1 MGDIQSVIRQFRKDM
16 LALEQ
21 EATDAIERHYAAMLP
36 KVQADLDI
44 LISRMERDIAAE
56 GKGLSPSWL
65 YEQNRLNHLQG
76 IIKAQVDYYAQ
87 VAHGSITQSIGKAAQ
102 EGVRAASGILDS
114 TVPRGI
120 TYAFGV
126 PSPDAVHAA
135 IGALQ
140 PDSALQQLFAGWGKD
155 TATRSGQALVYG
167 VMSGRNPKDVA
178 KDIQGLLGVNRN
190 RALVI
195 ARTEMMRAYR
205 TGSLENYRANS
216 DVVSSWRWT
225 CSFSDRTCIACL
237 DEDGSIHDLDEE
249 MSSHNM
255 CRCTMVP
262 ITRSYNDILSDA
274 GIEGAA
280 IQEVASPDTW
290 QTGQEWFTEQDA
302 ATQRQILGPS
312 AYNAYDRGDVTL
324 DDFLGHAQSAEWG
337 ASIYTKSLKELGLDA
352 ADYSD

>member
-1 MGDIQSVIRQFRKDM
+1 MGDIQSVMRQFQRDM
-16 LALEQ
+16 LVIEH

-44 LISRMERDIAAE
+44 LTSRMERDIAAE

-102 EGVRAASGILDS
+102 EGIRASVGILDS
-114 TVPRGI
+114 TVPSGVS
-120 TYAFGV
+120 YAFGV
-126 PSPDAVHAA
+126 PSPDAIHAA

-140 PDSALQQLFAGWGKD
+140 PDSPLQQLFAGWGKD
-155 TATRSGQALVYG
+155 TAARAGQALVYG
-167 VMSGRNPKDVA
+167 VASGRNPRDVA
-178 KDIQGLLGVNRN
+178 RDIQGLLGVNRN

-195 ARTEMMRAYR
+195 SRNEMLNAYR
-205 TGSLENYRANS
+205 SGSLANYRANS
-216 DVVSSWRWT
+216 DTVMSWRWT
-225 CSFSDRTCIACL
+225 CSFSDRTCGACL
-237 DEDGSIHDLDEE
+237 DMDGTIHDLDED
-249 MSSHNM
+249 MNSHVS
-255 CRCTMVP
+255 CRCSCVP
-262 ITRSYNDILSDA
+262 ITRSYADILGDA
-274 GIEGAA
+274 GIDGSDIEDS
-280 IQEVASPDTW
+280 SPDDW
-290 QTGQEWFTEQDA
+290 QTGQEWFIEQDA

-312 AYNAYDRGDVTL
+312 AYNAYQSGDVTL